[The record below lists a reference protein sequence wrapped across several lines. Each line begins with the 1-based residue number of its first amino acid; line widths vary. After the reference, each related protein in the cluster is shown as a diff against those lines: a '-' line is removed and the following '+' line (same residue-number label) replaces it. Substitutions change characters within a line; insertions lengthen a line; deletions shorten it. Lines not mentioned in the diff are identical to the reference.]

1 MKLFLLFFTSGE
13 SKYNFILVDMVD
25 MSGRD
30 LNFGGPGPGILVG
43 PEWSGGRIR
52 ISGPGQFK
60 SARNFESTD
69 PTKLTQSMHS

>member
-1 MKLFLLFFTSGE
+1 
-13 SKYNFILVDMVD
+13 MVD

-30 LNFGGPGPGILVG
+30 RNFGGPGLGILVG

-60 SARNFESTD
+60 SGQFKPGQFKSAGNFESTD
-69 PTKLTQSMHS
+69 TTKLTQSIYP